1 MASHVTYH
9 VTYPPGLAGAR
20 LARARPRLAR
30 RLGGWLAVALKH
42 VEYGRLVQA
51 LSRLPEHQLRAIG
64 LRRAEIPAHAWRLIQ
79 RDG

>member
-1 MASHVTYH
+1 MASHVAYH
-9 VTYPPGLAGAR
+9 VTYPPGRTA
-20 LARARPRLAR
+20 ARPAWARLAR

-79 RDG
+79 REG